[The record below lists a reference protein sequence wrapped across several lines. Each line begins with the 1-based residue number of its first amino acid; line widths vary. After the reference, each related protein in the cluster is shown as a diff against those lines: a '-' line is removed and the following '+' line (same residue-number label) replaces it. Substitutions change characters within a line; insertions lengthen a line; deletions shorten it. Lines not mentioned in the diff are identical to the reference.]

1 MCCTKCIIYKNI
13 TDGCQILRECLSVLS
28 FLCTVTCVLKK
39 NNLTIEGLKPPVNDV
54 DELDEEEEE

>member
-1 MCCTKCIIYKNI
+1 MNAALWAYA
-13 TDGCQILRECLSVLS
+13 
-28 FLCTVTCVLKK
+28 KK